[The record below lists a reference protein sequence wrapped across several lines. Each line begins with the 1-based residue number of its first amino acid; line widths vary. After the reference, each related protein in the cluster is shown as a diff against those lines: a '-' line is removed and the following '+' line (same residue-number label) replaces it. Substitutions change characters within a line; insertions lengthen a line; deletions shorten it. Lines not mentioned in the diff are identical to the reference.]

1 MDKLKLV
8 KEAAILA
15 HEEQMRETI
24 DQDEI
29 IEELLAEN

>member
-1 MDKLKLV
+1 MEKLKLV

-15 HEEQMRETI
+15 HEEQMKETI